1 MTEKE
6 LETLFRKK
14 LENRTVEFD
23 PKSWEKMKPML
34 KDFKASPVW
43 WKTRQAAIVSGII
56 GVSAAAYFT
65 NQTSESPQATPAAN
79 DVVME
84 QTSPINNNSEAQTL
98 SVTSSDIESANSGA
112 NATQSN
118 SSLISKSNENQRS
131 MNRSDNALSAS
142 ESRNSSLSNNSSLQI
157 ASTYS
162 DRNANTADNRQEY
175 LNSSS
180 SLSQSDRF
188 YNTRFYDEVE
198 NPSHLVSEVIIM
210 PDMSDYEVE
219 EDKPEEEIVI
229 TKPNTQKSR
238 SSMQEFILL
247 AGFNGSMAYDSYAMD
262 NKTPGVSYFFGAEYN
277 YYFSPRYSIKTGLNF
292 ASHAK
297 FECLR
302 IASEKTYDFGYTT
315 VTEHV
320 RTKNFQ
326 FLEIPLTLG
335 INFSPKTSLHVGGY
349 ASMMVNM
356 ENEIT
361 TVTETPLSL
370 EQVVENKNG
379 YTDAFSRWDAG
390 LKAGV
395 TYRMSNRFLLGVE
408 GTFGLVDQ
416 TKNSYFNEDL
426 FDRNIQGRIYVGY
439 KLF

>member
-43 WKTRQAAIVSGII
+43 WKTRQAALVSGII
-56 GVSAAAYFT
+56 GVSAAVYFT
-65 NQTSESPQATPAAN
+65 NQSSESSQALPSSN
-79 DVVME
+79 DIAVEKALDIESSTEAKTLTV
-84 QTSPINNNSEAQTL
+84 SPTE
-98 SVTSSDIESANSGA
+98 IESANQ
-112 NATQSN
+112 NISN
-118 SSLISKSNENQRS
+118 SESNHQEFTQVNTSQESLTNTDDLSLVTNESNKSS
-131 MNRSDNALSAS
+131 STLDNSVA
-142 ESRNSSLSNNSSLQI
+142 SNNYSQNVNTTTNSFEDISS
-157 ASTYS
+157 ATTSSNRYF
-162 DRNANTADNRQEY
+162 NTQ
-175 LNSSS
+175 
-180 SLSQSDRF
+180 
-188 YNTRFYDEVE
+188 FYDEVE
-198 NPSHLVSEVIIM
+198 NPGNQVADLIII
-210 PDMSDYEVE
+210 PDMSDYDVE
-219 EDKPEEEIVI
+219 EEKPEDEII
-229 TKPNTQKSR
+229 ISKPNSQKSR
-238 SSMQEFILL
+238 STMQELILL
-247 AGFNGSMAYDSYAMD
+247 AGFNASAAYDSYAMD
-262 NKTPGVSYFFGAEYN
+262 NKSPGVSYFFGAEYN
-277 YYFSPRYSIKTGLNF
+277 YYFTPRYSIKTGLNF

-297 FECLR
+297 VECLR
-302 IASEKTYDFGYTT
+302 IASEKTYDFGYTK

-335 INFSPKTSLHVGGY
+335 VNFSPKTSLHVGGY

-370 EQVVENKNG
+370 EQVVENRNG
-379 YTDAFSRWDAG
+379 YTDAFSNWDAG
-390 LKAGV
+390 LKAGM
-395 TYRMSNRFLLGVE
+395 TYRISNRFLLGVE

-416 TKNSYFNEDL
+416 TKNDYFTQDL